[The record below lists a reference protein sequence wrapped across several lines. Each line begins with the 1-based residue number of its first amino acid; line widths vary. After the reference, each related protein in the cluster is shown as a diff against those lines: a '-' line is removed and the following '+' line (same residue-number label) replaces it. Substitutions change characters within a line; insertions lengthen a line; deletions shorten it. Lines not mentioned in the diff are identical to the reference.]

1 MQILTILTQSITQHS
16 QMKTEVKIFSI
27 QWFSFYASIRIGK
40 KKTDTKVIIPKGIGV
55 YFIYIF
61 PNC

>member
-1 MQILTILTQSITQHS
+1 MQILTILIQSITQHS

-27 QWFSFYASIRIGK
+27 QWFSFYASIRIEK
-40 KKTDTKVIIPKGIGV
+40 KPDTKVIIPKGIVV

>member
-1 MQILTILTQSITQHS
+1 MQILTILIQSITQHS

-27 QWFSFYASIRIGK
+27 QWFSFYASIRIEK
-40 KKTDTKVIIPKGIGV
+40 KPDTKVIIPKGIGV
-55 YFIYIF
+55 HFIYIF

>member
-1 MQILTILTQSITQHS
+1 MQILTILTQHS
-16 QMKTEVKIFSI
+16 QMKTEVKIFSV
-27 QWFSFYASIRIGK
+27 QWFSFYASIRIEK
-40 KKTDTKVIIPKGIGV
+40 KPDTKVIIPKGIGV

>member
-1 MQILTILTQSITQHS
+1 
-16 QMKTEVKIFSI
+16 MKTEVKIFSI
-27 QWFSFYASIRIGK
+27 QWFSFYASIRVEK
-40 KKTDTKVIIPKGIGV
+40 KNDTKVIIPKGIVV

>member
-1 MQILTILTQSITQHS
+1 MQILTILIQSITQHS

-27 QWFSFYASIRIGK
+27 QWFSFYASIRIEK
-40 KKTDTKVIIPKGIGV
+40 ETDTKVIIPKGIGV